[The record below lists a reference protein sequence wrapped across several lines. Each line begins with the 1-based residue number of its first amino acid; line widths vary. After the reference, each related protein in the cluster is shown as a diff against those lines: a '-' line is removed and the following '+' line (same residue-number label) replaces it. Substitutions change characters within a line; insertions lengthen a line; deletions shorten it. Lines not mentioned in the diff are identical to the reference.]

1 MENIIISETP
11 KTPFVNFDWQK
22 GLIEIKGKSIP
33 ENPVEF
39 YEPLWAW
46 LDEFAKTAPSKIIVN
61 IQLKYINS
69 SSLKCMVVVFK
80 KLKEI
85 RNRNKDIEMV
95 YNWYYD
101 VDDEDMFDTGKEFEE
116 QAGVP
121 FNMIEIEEK

>member
-1 MENIIISETP
+1 MENILISEDQ
-11 KTPFVNFDWQK
+11 KTPFVNFDYQK

-46 LDEFAKTAPSKIIVN
+46 LDEFAKNAPSKIVVN

-69 SSLKCMVVVFK
+69 SSLKCMVIVFK
-80 KLKEI
+80 KLKEVT
-85 RNRNKDIEMV
+85 NWNKDVEII

-101 VDDEDMFDTGKEFEE
+101 IDDEDMFDTGKEFEE
-116 QAGVP
+116 QAGAQ